1 MANFLSSF
9 SFSHFLSD
17 MRRTCIRFPL
27 SVLLSIGVSGI
38 FFYMIHMESSLDQAV
53 SEILVRSIF
62 TGIVLFFLSIAT
74 VLFLE
79 MEPKKI
85 WKTIVMYSV
94 ILLFG
99 AGFYYTLSQN
109 QFESAE
115 TITFLFL
122 TFFGFFTFLFYSPFV
137 RQLF

>member
-53 SEILVRSIF
+53 SEMLVRSIF
-62 TGIVLFFLSIAT
+62 TGIVLFFLLIAT

-99 AGFYYTLSQN
+99 TEFYYTLSQN
-109 QFESAE
+109 PFESAE

-122 TFFGFFTFLFYSPFV
+122 TFFGFFTFLFYSPFI

>member
-38 FFYMIHMESSLDQAV
+38 FFYMIHMESTLDQAV

-85 WKTIVMYSV
+85 WKTIVMYSA

-109 QFESAE
+109 PFESAE

-122 TFFGFFTFLFYSPFV
+122 TFFGFFAFLFYSPFV